1 MSRVGIANLPLHTGK
16 APRWLFE
23 KMVNL
28 SDKIVEL
35 IILEQGTSELLNKLS
50 NPFWFQAF
58 GCVLGFD
65 WHSSG
70 LTTTVCGAL
79 KVALSKRKDLG
90 IFMAGGKGKQA
101 LKTPEEI
108 NQIADAFSLNGEF
121 LKYTSKMV
129 AKVDNVALQDG
140 YKLYHHTIIFTKDN
154 NWCVIQQGL
163 NNQNSYARR
172 YHWLKDKT
180 KNFTI
185 EPHAAICSVKKE
197 NAVLDLT
204 AKKSIKTQK
213 SFVEF
218 LNESTHNIERELKNI
233 ANLSMPRRH
242 YISPQDLKSRRLINN
257 ILKISEQKPKNFESL
272 LNTKGTG
279 EKTVRAL
286 SLVSELVYSAPA
298 SIKDPARFS
307 YAHGGKDG
315 HPFPVDK
322 KLYEETISTLKELIG
337 KTKIENSEKIKT
349 FKRLSEF
356 GQLLS

>member
-1 MSRVGIANLPLHTGK
+1 MSRTGIANLPLHTGK

-23 KMVNL
+23 KMVRL
-28 SDKIVEL
+28 SEKIVEL
-35 IILEQGTSELLNKLS
+35 IILEQGVSEFLNKLS

-79 KVALSKRKDLG
+79 KVALSERSDLG
-90 IFMAGGKGKQA
+90 IFIAGGKGKQA

-108 NQIADAFSLNGEF
+108 DQIANRFSLNGDF
-121 LKYTSKMV
+121 LKYTSRIV

-140 YKLYHHTIIFTKDN
+140 YTLYHHTIIFTKDN

-163 NNQNSYARR
+163 NDKNSYARR
-172 YHWLKDKT
+172 YHWLKDKA
-180 KNFTI
+180 KSFTI
-185 EPHAAICSVKKE
+185 EPHAAICATKKE
-197 NAVLDLT
+197 NLVLDLT
-204 AKKSIKTQK
+204 AKESTKTQLA
-213 SFVEF
+213 FVEF
-218 LNESTHNIERELKNI
+218 LNEDTYVIEKELKNI

-242 YISPQDLKSRRLINN
+242 YILPQDLKSKRLINN
-257 ILKISEQKPKNFESL
+257 ILKISEQKPKDFESL
-272 LNTKGTG
+272 LGTKGVG

-286 SLVSELVYSAPA
+286 SLVSELVYSSPA

-307 YAHGGKDG
+307 FAHGGKDG

-322 KLYEETISTLKELIG
+322 RLYEETIETLKKLIG
-337 KTKIENSEKIKT
+337 KAKIDNSERVKA
-349 FKRLSEF
+349 FERLSKVT
-356 GQLLS
+356 